1 MSSLNKAG
9 RFAAQVLSAA
19 LRKSQSSLAHSVSF
33 ELSAYAELSASN
45 EWVAL
50 PEPLKTYAD
59 VYVIG
64 AQGQVNETGVA
75 QLRDAL
81 AWDGDVRK
89 IGKEWPPKDAAIQI
103 TVKEDSYQGKPTFKV
118 SWLYPADAQA
128 GGIVNAASE
137 SEVDAVHK
145 EFGSLFR
152 AALGAQKKPAGAP
165 KPPPRA
171 AASTAGAASGP
182 IDVDDTPF

>member
-1 MSSLNKAG
+1 MSSLTKAG
-9 RFAAQVLSAA
+9 RFAAQVISAA

-33 ELSAYAELSASN
+33 ELSAYAELSPTN
-45 EWVAL
+45 EWVQL

-64 AQGQVNETGVA
+64 AQGAVNETGVG

-89 IGKEWPPKDAAIQI
+89 IGKEWPSKDATIQI
-103 TVKEDSYQGKPTFKV
+103 SVKEEAYQGKPVFKV
-118 SWLYPADAQA
+118 SWIYPPDAVA

-137 SEVDAVHK
+137 GEVDAVHR

-165 KPPPRA
+165 KPPP
-171 AASTAGAASGP
+171 TAGAKAAAP